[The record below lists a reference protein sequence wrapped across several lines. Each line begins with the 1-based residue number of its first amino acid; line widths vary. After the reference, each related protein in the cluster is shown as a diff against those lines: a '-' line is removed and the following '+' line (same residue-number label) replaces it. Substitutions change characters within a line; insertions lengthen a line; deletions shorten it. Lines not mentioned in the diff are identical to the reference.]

1 MRISDCSSYVCSSD
15 LHRTVRKGTLVKLLY
30 FAWLKTRTG
39 MAEEEVT
46 PPEGVATV
54 GELLSWLEG
63 RGPNFAAAFSDSR
76 AIRVAVNQAYA
87 QPGDPV
93 RTGDPKSVGEGKR
106 VAERVDLGGG
116 RIVKQKTTNVD

>member
-63 RGPNFAAAFSDSR
+63 RGPNFAAAFSDRR

-93 RTGDPKSVGEGKR
+93 RAGD
-106 VAERVDLGGG
+106 G
-116 RIVKQKTTNVD
+116 RSEEHTSELQSLMRISYAVICLKKTNTT